1 LHSAAPNG
9 PIGKS
14 EFSADVTSI
23 LSSHRIEPSQ
33 RTEGRVKSRNA
44 AEHQPRHC
52 SAGLGALLV
61 VTTCGWLAV
70 AAEPARSA
78 QAGGP
83 SVDWDALKQLPDW
96 SGVWAPAPPPPPPKS
111 TVAGPPPGPSAAGG
125 IFGFGVP
132 LKPKY
137 AAMRDERMAAV
148 RGERGRDNIPLS
160 NSGLCLPNGTP
171 SNMGPV
177 AHEYLFSPGRVTI
190 LLEDSEIRRIWTD
203 GRPHVPDDEVNPSFS
218 GDSIGHWEGKTLVVD
233 TINIFP
239 EAQLFIGQRVT
250 EKTHVSERIARV
262 GDRIRIDTV
271 VDDPELFT
279 EPWAYTRWYVH
290 EDGPP
295 IDYERCTAGDR
306 VKKGSSTLLDI
317 DFTPPK
323 PEQHK

>member
-1 LHSAAPNG
+1 MGRRTTNG
-9 PIGKS
+9 AI
-14 EFSADVTSI
+14 
-23 LSSHRIEPSQ
+23 
-33 RTEGRVKSRNA
+33 VKSPPSLR
-44 AEHQPRHC
+44 
-52 SAGLGALLV
+52 LGAIHLMLV
-61 VTTCGWLAV
+61 MTTSAVRVLAG
-70 AAEPARSA
+70 EPVHGA

-83 SVDWDALKQLPDW
+83 GADWDALKQLPDW
-96 SGVWAPAPPPPPPKS
+96 SGVWAPAPPAPPPKS
-111 TVAGPPPGPSAAGG
+111 AVAGEAPVPSAAGG
-125 IFGFGVP
+125 VFGFGVP

-148 RGERGRDNIPLS
+148 RGDRGRDNIPLS

-171 SNMGPV
+171 SNMQPV
-177 AHEYLFSPGRVTI
+177 AHEYLYSPGRVTI

-203 GRPHVPDDEVNPSFS
+203 GRPHVPDDDVNPSFS

-250 EKTHVSERIARV
+250 AKTHVSERITRV
-262 GDRIRIDTV
+262 GDRMRIDTV

-279 EPWAYTRWYVH
+279 MPWTYTRWYVR

-306 VKKGSSTLLDI
+306 VKKGNSTLLDI
-317 DFTPPK
+317 DFSAPK
-323 PEQHK
+323 PEPHK

>member
-1 LHSAAPNG
+1 MNSLKNH
-9 PIGKS
+9 
-14 EFSADVTSI
+14 
-23 LSSHRIEPSQ
+23 
-33 RTEGRVKSRNA
+33 
-44 AEHQPRHC
+44 PRG
-52 SAGLGALLV
+52 AGLERRAAHLLLV
-61 VTTCGWLAV
+61 VTNCVMLAV
-70 AAEPARSA
+70 AGEAVQGA
-78 QAGGP
+78 QAA
-83 SVDWDALKQLPDW
+83 STNTAWDVIKQLPDW
-96 SGVWAPAPPPPPPKS
+96 SGVWAPAPPAAPPKS
-111 TVAGPPPGPSAAGG
+111 AAGQPPVPSAAGG
-125 IFGFGVP
+125 VFGYGVP
-132 LKPKY
+132 VKPKY

-148 RGERGRDNIPLS
+148 RGERGRDKIPLS

-203 GRPHVPDDEVNPSFS
+203 GRSHVPDDEVNPSFS

-250 EKTHVSERIARV
+250 EKTRVSERITRI
-262 GDRIRIDTV
+262 GNRIRIDTV

-279 EPWAYTRWYVH
+279 KPWAYTRWYVR

-306 VKKGSSTLLDI
+306 VKKGNSTLLDI

-323 PEQHK
+323 PEPHK